1 MAKRKAKNKPRFRL
15 SATARTMLNKYLTAI
30 SRGVENVCELHTH
43 DSNPSIRQAE
53 FEKLYI
59 DKLLAQPIAAIS
71 ATLRTMTQ
79 ALTEQKEVELQAL
92 NKNIKTP
99 KDGKGEQQ

>member
-1 MAKRKAKNKPRFRL
+1 MAKRKQPQPFRL
-15 SATARTMLNKYLTAI
+15 SAAATKKLNKYLAEI
-30 SRGVENVCELHTH
+30 RKGIVNVCEMHTH